1 MMMKSQRQRH
11 SRAQA
16 GLSIIEVLAAVLL
29 VSFGILGL
37 LSLLSRATQA
47 SVGSEDTLRAA
58 LLANELSS
66 AMWNA
71 GTVAVPATTI
81 TAWNLR
87 VADPTVAGLPGG
99 IGTVDAADG
108 QGARRITVSWTT
120 PGGIARQ
127 YVTDVIVP
135 QP

>member
-1 MMMKSQRQRH
+1 MMMKSQRHR
-11 SRAQA
+11 RAQA

-71 GTVAVPATTI
+71 GTLTLPSSVTGP
-81 TAWNLR
+81 WNTR
-87 VADPTVAGLPGG
+87 VGTPTDAGLPNGAGDVTITTTDG
-99 IGTVDAADG
+99 ITAA
-108 QGARRITVSWTT
+108 RITVTWTT
-120 PGGIARQ
+120 PSGTQRS
-127 YVTDVIVP
+127 YMTDVVL
-135 QP
+135 